1 MWADPNFDPLD
12 TTNGILTFNEVQV
25 SNAGIYTCGAMIHD
39 TLGESAMIEGQYTL
53 TVGSKSLFINIF
65 MYYY

>member
-12 TTNGILTFNEVQV
+12 TTDGILTFNEVQV
-25 SNAGIYTCGAMIHD
+25 SNAGNYTCGAMIND

-53 TVGSKSLFINIF
+53 TVESKSLYINIF
-65 MYYY
+65 IYY